1 MKQKR
6 TLYSLLL
13 TSFIL
18 VFAFSFSVAQEVSI
32 ESKSVLRCQPGVL
45 NLTVDNPADISA
57 FEIVFEVTSASGGA
71 DFDVLTVDWD
81 PGLGV
86 LTNRVID
93 ISGGG
98 GTPWM
103 VRIAGMLIDMGDAC
117 LPAGETV
124 VAQVSF
130 TTNNTCEGVIDLT
143 GATYVSPSTPVEAST
158 QFVDCATT
166 TLVPAVVNAGTV
178 TITNTAPE
186 IAAIAD
192 GEVFFGETY
201 FGQAVGSDDDEASC
215 ESLTY
220 SVVSDLPGM
229 SINSATGYITCPTTG
244 ADVCT
249 HVVEVTVEDACG
261 ATAMTSFEICVK
273 NIPPTVE
280 CPEEINQILWGE
292 TAAGSVVGD
301 DPDTGPAPLLYS
313 VESFTGP
320 GTVTIDPA
328 TGDWEWATMED
339 NMYLGEFDLCIKVT
353 DGANLCDPCSPDNSD
368 VCCLTIKV
376 IPTIRVTIEKTHR
389 TIQGH
394 NETVSIFLDD
404 AIDPPLPIGGFDF
417 LIQYDPSALIFNAA
431 TPGQLLIDCGW
442 EYFTYRMGP
451 AGNCGPNACPTGF
464 VRIVAIAE
472 TNNGEIH
479 PGCFISPNGQLAEL
493 NFLVTKDLTFECM
506 YVPIRFTWY
515 DCGDNAISDPDGNLL
530 YISRHIYDFGNPNP
544 IEADIDFPSWLGAN
558 STCNVAL
565 EDGKPDPIRLL
576 DFWNGGIDIICIKEL
591 DDRGDINLNEVPYE
605 IADAVL
611 FTNYFVYGLS
621 VFTINLEGQMAAT
634 DVNADGMTLSVA
646 DLVYLVRVIVGDA
659 TAYSGS
665 PFQKEITEVAAS
677 YTHSRTGLIS
687 VSDDV
692 EIGAVYATVRGNTTP
707 ELLASN
713 MEMKYNFDGM
723 NTRILVYSLRGN
735 SFSGDVL
742 NVNGELVT
750 LAMAT
755 SEGIPVAAKEL
766 PTEFSLKQ
774 NYPNPFNPMTTVAFD
789 LPKASNVDLKI
800 YNINGQ
806 EVASF
811 SGAYQ
816 AGTVEINWDASMH
829 ASGVYFYK
837 LVAGNYSDTKKMVL
851 LK

>member
-57 FEIVFEVTSASGGA
+57 FEIVFEVTSGSGGA

-103 VRIAGMLIDMGDAC
+103 VRIAGMLIDMGDVC
-117 LPAGETV
+117 LPDGQTV

-130 TTNNTCEGVIDLT
+130 TTNDVCDGVINLT
-143 GATYVSPSTPVEAST
+143 GATYVCPDTPVEAST

-166 TLVPAVVNAGTV
+166 TCVSAAVIPGTV

-186 IAAIAD
+186 VVAIAD
-192 GEVFFGETY
+192 HEVFFGETFNY
-201 FGQAVGSDDDEASC
+201 QVLGSDDDEASC

-220 SVVSDLPGM
+220 SVDSDLPGM
-229 SINSATGYITCPTTG
+229 SINANTGYISCPTTG

-249 HVVEVTVEDACG
+249 HVVEVTVEDECD
-261 ATAMTSFEICVK
+261 ATATTSFVLCVK

-280 CPEEINQILWGE
+280 CPVETNQILWGE

-301 DPDTGPAPLLYS
+301 DPDTGPSPLLYS

-353 DGANLCDPCSPDNSD
+353 DGANICDPCSPTNSA

-376 IPTIRVTIEKTHR
+376 IPTIRVSIEKTHG
-389 TIQGH
+389 TLQGY
-394 NETVSIFLDD
+394 NEMVSIFLDD
-404 AIDPPLPIGGFDF
+404 TIDPPLPMGGFDF
-417 LIQYDPSALIFNAA
+417 LIQYDPSALTFNAA
-431 TPGQLLIDCGW
+431 LPGQLLLDCGW

-451 AGNCGPNACPTGF
+451 SGNCGLNACPTGI

-493 NFLVTKDLTFECM
+493 SFLVTNDLTFECM

-515 DCGDNAISDPDGNLL
+515 DCGDNAISDPVGNLL
-530 YISRHIYDFGNPNP
+530 YISRHVYDFDNATP
-544 IEADIDFPSWLGAN
+544 IEADEAFPTWFGAN

-576 DFWNGGIDIICIKEL
+576 DFWNGGIDIICINEL
-591 DDRGDINLNEVPYE
+591 DDRGDINLNDIPYE

-611 FTNYFVYGLS
+611 FANYFVYGLS
-621 VFTINLEGQMAAT
+621 VFTVNLDGQMAAT

-646 DLVYLVRVIVGDA
+646 DLVYMIRVIVGDA
-659 TAYSGS
+659 MPYAGS

-677 YTHSRTGLIS
+677 YTHSRTGLVS

-713 MEMKYNFDGM
+713 MEMLYNFDGV
-723 NTRILVYSLRGN
+723 NTRILVYSINGN
-735 SFSGDVL
+735 GFTGDVL

-766 PTEFSLKQ
+766 PTEFSLRQ
-774 NYPNPFNPMTTVAFD
+774 NYPNPFNPMTTIAFD

-816 AGTVEINWDASMH
+816 AGTVEIDWDAAMH

>member
-32 ESKSVLRCQPGVL
+32 QSKSVLRCQPGVL

-71 DFDVLTVDWD
+71 DFDALTVNWD
-81 PGLGV
+81 PGFGV

-117 LPAGETV
+117 LPAGQTV

-130 TTNNTCEGVIDLT
+130 TTNNSCAGVINLA
-143 GATYVSPSTPVEAST
+143 GATYVCPSTPVEAST

-178 TITNTAPE
+178 TITNSAPS
-186 IAAIAD
+186 IAAIDD
-192 GEVFFGETY
+192 GELYWGHIY
-201 FGQAVGSDDDEASC
+201 YGQAVGSDPDEASC

-220 SVVSDLPGM
+220 SILSGPAAM
-229 SINSATGYITCPTTG
+229 TINASTGYITWTTTG

-249 HVVEVTVEDACG
+249 HTVEIQVEDACG
-261 ATAMTSFEICVK
+261 ATASTSYEICVM
-273 NIPPTVE
+273 NHPPTVV
-280 CPEEINQILWGE
+280 CPTDVNEIIWGE
-292 TAAGSVVGD
+292 TAAGVVVGN
-301 DPDTGPAPLLYS
+301 DPDTGPSPLLYS
-313 VESFTGP
+313 VESFSGP
-320 GTVTIDPA
+320 GTVTINPG
-328 TGDWEWATMED
+328 TGAWTWATMED
-339 NMYLGEFDLCIKVT
+339 NLYLGEFELCVKVT
-353 DGANLCDPCSPDNSD
+353 DGANVCDPCSPVNSA

-376 IPTIRVTIEKTHR
+376 IPTIRVTIEKTHK
-389 TIQGH
+389 TVQGH

-404 AIDPPLPIGGFDF
+404 AIDPPLPMGGFDF

-431 TPGQLLIDCGW
+431 TPGQLLLDCGW

-451 AGNCGPNACPTGF
+451 AGNCGPNACPTGI

-472 TNNGEIH
+472 TNNGEVH
-479 PGCFISPNGQLAEL
+479 PGCFISPNGQLAVMS
-493 NFLVTKDLTFECM
+493 FLVTKDLTFECM

-530 YISRHIYDFGNPNP
+530 YISRHIYDYDNPTP
-544 IEADIDFPSWLGAN
+544 IEADVAFPSWFGAN
-558 STCNVAL
+558 SSCDIAL

-576 DFWNGGIDIICIKEL
+576 DFWNGGIDIICVEEL
-591 DDRGDINLNEVPYE
+591 DARGDVNLNEIGYE

-611 FTNYFVYGLS
+611 FANYFVYGLS

-646 DLVYLVRVIVGDA
+646 DLVYMIRVIVGDA
-659 TAYSGS
+659 LPY
-665 PFQKEITEVAAS
+665 PKEITEVATS
-677 YTHSRTGLIS
+677 YTHSRTGLVS

-713 MEMKYNFDGM
+713 MEMLYNFDGV
-723 NTRILVYSLRGN
+723 NTRILVYSLNGN
-735 SFSGDVL
+735 GFTGDVL

-755 SEGIPVAAKEL
+755 SEGLPVAAKEL
-766 PTEFSLKQ
+766 PTEFSLRQ
-774 NYPNPFNPMTTVAFD
+774 NYPNPFNPMTTVSFD
-789 LPKASNVDLKI
+789 LPKASQVDLKI

-811 SGAYQ
+811 SGSYQ
-816 AGTVEINWDASMH
+816 AGTVEIDWDASMH